1 MRKLF
6 ILLAAMILSVGLAS
20 AHNDMDGNTGTHQNH
35 EGMEMENNLV
45 IPHIH
50 IGGRYQT
57 VITVFNPGISEDA
70 TGTLYFY
77 NQDGSRLA
85 LDVNGQFGDNFEI
98 TVPAGGMVEV
108 TLGNPENEKVIG
120 WATYIV
126 DENDQTTDMGDGMG
140 DNSGNHGMM
149 SDHVFLGVK
158 YKRFDS
164 NGVLATQVGTN
175 GMRFMAGMMR
185 GFAAPIVN
193 DENNITGLAMVNTSD
208 TDMNA
213 TLILKDVNGVE
224 VFRKDITLLAG
235 QQTVDILANFLSEY
249 QGINNFKG
257 VIEIRAE
264 DDGIVPLVLINSNG
278 IQTAIPLV
286 PIPDAMGNMDGSGMG
301 GGMGGM
307 N

>member
-1 MRKLF
+1 MKKIFLV
-6 ILLAAMILSVGLAS
+6 IAMFILSVGLAS
-20 AHNDMDGNTGTHQNH
+20 ADGSGMGSNNGSHVNH

-50 IGGRYQT
+50 IGGGYQT
-57 VITVFNPGISEDA
+57 VITIFNPGISETA

-85 LDVNGQFGDNFEI
+85 LDVNGEFGDNFAIE
-98 TVPAGGMVEV
+98 VPAGGMVEV
-108 TLGNPENEKVIG
+108 TLGNPDNEKVIG

-126 DENDQTTDMGDGMG
+126 DEPQQTTDMGDG
-140 DNSGNHGMM
+140 SGNHEMM
-149 SDHVFLGVK
+149 SDHVFLGIK

-164 NGVLATQVGTN
+164 NGVLATQVGTS
-175 GMRFMAGMMR
+175 GMRFMSGMMR
-185 GFAAPIVN
+185 GFAAPIENN
-193 DENNITGLAMVNTSD
+193 DNNITGVALVNTSD
-208 TDMNA
+208 TDMTA
-213 TLILKDVNGVE
+213 TFILKDVNGNE
-224 VFRKDITLLAG
+224 VFSKDINLIAG
-235 QQTVDILANFLSEY
+235 QQTVDILANFLSDYE
-249 QGINNFKG
+249 GINNFKG
-257 VIEIRAE
+257 VLEIRAA

-286 PIPDAMGNMDGSGMG
+286 PIPDAMENMNDGGGMG